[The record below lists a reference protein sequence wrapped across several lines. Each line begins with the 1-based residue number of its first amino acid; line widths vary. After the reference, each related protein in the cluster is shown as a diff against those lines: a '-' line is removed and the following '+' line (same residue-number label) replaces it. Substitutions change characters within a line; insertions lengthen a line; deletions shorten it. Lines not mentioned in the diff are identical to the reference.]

1 MFTSFPFAPSLSYF
15 YCYCYYYFFYLLEL
29 YCLFFHSEHEREV
42 KRQDKFAIL
51 EVINYQA
58 FFFFR
63 VLALFNMV
71 FIRKMWCNRSDCAFH
86 DVYFLLYSP
95 IYKLQILC
103 YCLKSI
109 TTELSWKQSKES
121 KINKNYQSKKLI
133 YFMIF
138 FSRRT
143 HGLRK

>member
-1 MFTSFPFAPSLSYF
+1 MKTKDCLRHFHLHRLCLIFIVIIIII
-15 YCYCYYYFFYLLEL
+15 FFYLLEL

-58 FFFFR
+58 FFFFFR

-109 TTELSWKQSKES
+109 TTELS
-121 KINKNYQSKKLI
+121 
-133 YFMIF
+133 
-138 FSRRT
+138 
-143 HGLRK
+143 